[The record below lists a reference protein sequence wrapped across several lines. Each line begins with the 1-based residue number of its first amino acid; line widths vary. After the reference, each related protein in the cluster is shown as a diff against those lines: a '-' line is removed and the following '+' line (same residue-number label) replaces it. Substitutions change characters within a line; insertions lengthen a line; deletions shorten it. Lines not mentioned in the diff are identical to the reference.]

1 MGNNLFVGKRTFFG
15 GVFIGKRTFFGGVFI
30 GKRTFFVE
38 KYYICA

>member
-1 MGNNLFVGKRTFFG
+1 MGNNLFVGKRTFLGCKF
-15 GVFIGKRTFFGGVFI
+15 VGKRTFFGGVFI